1 MVGRMAV
8 VSDTGRRRR
17 RNEDAFVCAPPLF
30 AVADGMGGA
39 QAGEVASGLAA
50 AVLEEG
56 AGDERGEERVASLIQ
71 EANRR
76 VFQRSNED
84 AATSGMGTTMTVA
97 LVDSSGGTIA
107 FGHVGDSRAYRVRD
121 GRLEQ
126 LTDDH
131 SLVGELVRSGKLS
144 PEEAETHPQRSV
156 ITRALGTEPDVDVD
170 TFTVE
175 ARPDDLYLLCSDGL
189 TDMISADEIFSV
201 LDGQR
206 RSRGGGTRADRGGE
220 RGRWRGQ
227 HHGRALPDR
236 RPRRGRAD
244 RADARGRRA
253 GTGRGRRGHALGPRS
268 GPRRRHRGDSRG
280 GGRGAACSA
289 WTRSSRSRPEPR
301 RRLLPLIVL
310 VLLIV
315 ALDRARRLG
324 ALTLSLRN
332 RELLNLIAV
341 GLLTAIGF
349 ASVYIAR
356 SSLVDAGSLTYAG
369 IFVALYLSAHLVARY
384 TVPWADPVLL
394 PLAALLSAIGVI
406 MIYRL
411 NPDDAFRQSLW
422 VVIGVALFAL
432 TLILLRRDFRVL
444 ESYKYLF
451 GITSLLLMMLPA
463 LPGVGQ
469 TINGARL
476 WVKVGSFQF
485 QPGELAKIFL
495 IVFLAGYLRDKREV
509 LAQGRLKDFGPLLLI
524 WGAAMLVLLQ
534 TNDLGSAL
542 LQFGIFLA
550 MLYVATG
557 RAAYTAAG
565 LGLFLAGSALVYHY
579 VGHVRERVTIWL
591 DPWTD

>member
-201 LDGQR
+201 LDGSDDLDVAAR
-206 RSRGGGTRADRGGE
+206 ALIEAANAGGGEDNITVVLFQIGDRGE
-220 RGRWRGQ
+220 VEQ
-227 HHGRALPDR
+227 TAQMPV
-236 RPRRGRAD
+236 AV
-244 RADARGRRA
+244 A
-253 GTGRGRRGHALGPRS
+253 GAGRGRRGHALGPRS
-268 GPRRRHRGDSRG
+268 GPRRRHGGDSRG
-280 GGRGAACSA
+280 GRSRSTCSA
-289 WTRSSRSRPEPR
+289 WTAETADSGPSLAAGSCRS
-301 RRLLPLIVL
+301 IVL

-315 ALDRARRLG
+315 AL
-324 ALTLSLRN
+324 
-332 RELLNLIAV
+332 IV
-341 GLLTAIGF
+341 
-349 ASVYIAR
+349 
-356 SSLVDAGSLTYAG
+356 
-369 IFVALYLSAHLVARY
+369 
-384 TVPWADPVLL
+384 
-394 PLAALLSAIGVI
+394 LAAWGLS
-406 MIYRL
+406 R
-411 NPDDAFRQSLW
+411 
-422 VVIGVALFAL
+422 
-432 TLILLRRDFRVL
+432 
-444 ESYKYLF
+444 
-451 GITSLLLMMLPA
+451 
-463 LPGVGQ
+463 
-469 TINGARL
+469 
-476 WVKVGSFQF
+476 
-485 QPGELAKIFL
+485 
-495 IVFLAGYLRDKREV
+495 
-509 LAQGRLKDFGPLLLI
+509 
-524 WGAAMLVLLQ
+524 
-534 TNDLGSAL
+534 
-542 LQFGIFLA
+542 
-550 MLYVATG
+550 
-557 RAAYTAAG
+557 
-565 LGLFLAGSALVYHY
+565 
-579 VGHVRERVTIWL
+579 
-591 DPWTD
+591 